1 MDRILTETYNLEM
14 GELFDNQLSTIK
26 TYLIKNTSLTLKVE
40 EELYDSEKLR
50 VQITQKM
57 RSG

>member
-26 TYLIKNTSLTLKVE
+26 TYLIKNTSLTIK
-40 EELYDSEKLR
+40 
-50 VQITQKM
+50 QIENRIKNIYNL
-57 RSG
+57 